1 MTVKELIEELK
12 KLDQDA
18 EVFYWAHGSRRDVD
32 EASDE
37 GVGEVWLISK

>member
-12 KLDQDA
+12 KQDQDA

-32 EASDE
+32 VVGDE
-37 GVGEVWLISK
+37 DEGEVWLLTL